1 MDKSI
6 YNKLT
11 DSAKI
16 ALDETSKE
24 VVELIIEKAYQNA
37 NFKNTADK
45 EISLRDIIEA
55 KEQILFGKV
64 EISKQESRKKRL
76 TLMLSMTGAMYAVF
90 GILFYLYQNKN
101 FDITKDLGL
110 IIAALGILIS
120 IAAFYYLQLLPK
132 MKVDLIK
139 DNTITQRDNSEF
151 EIVRRWQ
158 TIEKLG
164 TDMMLKDGIPDN
176 KARSF
181 NYILSYLSDKLQDK
195 GKIGSLKKLLTVR
208 NQVVHGE
215 VSLTKVEIKDMISE
229 ADQIIDEL
237 EDERKGTRHNKMYNH
252 GI

>member
-1 MDKSI
+1 MDKNV

-11 DSAKI
+11 DSARI

-24 VVELIIEKAYQNA
+24 VLEMILEKAYQNA
-37 NFKNTADK
+37 NVKNTADK

-55 KEQILFGKV
+55 KEEILFKRMD
-64 EISKQESRKKRL
+64 INKQESRKKRL
-76 TLMLSMTGAMYAVF
+76 TLMLSMTGALYSVL

-101 FDITKDLGL
+101 FDTTKDLGL

-120 IAAFYYLQLLPK
+120 IGAFYYSQLLTRR
-132 MKVDLIK
+132 KVEIIK
-139 DNTITQRDNSEF
+139 DNTVTERDNSEF

-164 TDMMLKDGIPDN
+164 TDLMLKDGISDN

-181 NYILSYLSDKLQDK
+181 NYILSYLSE
-195 GKIGSLKKLLTVR
+195 KILDNSKTDSIKKLLIAR
-208 NQVVHGE
+208 NQVVHSGIN
-215 VSLTKVEIKDMISE
+215 LTKFEIEEMINT

-237 EDERKGTRHNKMYNH
+237 ERHTKKH
-252 GI
+252 